1 MNQLIKL
8 TKSAEGAEL
17 VWVNPTRIVWTETT
31 VRKKDNIAVTIIHL
45 DSQNDPK
52 IIVLETPDQ
61 ISEQMMKIREIK
73 IVL

>member
-8 TKSAEGAEL
+8 TKSAEGADP
-17 VWVNPTRIVWTETT
+17 VWVNPSRIVWTEVTL
-31 VRKKDNIAVTIIHL
+31 RKKDSVTLTVIQ

-52 IIVLETPDQ
+52 IIVTETPDQ
-61 ISEQMMKIREIK
+61 ISEQMLKVREIK

>member
-8 TKSAEGAEL
+8 TKSTGEAES
-17 VWVNPTRIVWTETT
+17 VWINPARIVWTEIT
-31 VRKKDNIAVTIIHL
+31 VRKKDNITLTVIHM

-52 IIVLETPDQ
+52 IIVTETPDQ
-61 ISEQMMKIREIK
+61 ISEQMIKVREIK